1 MMKRSLR
8 FILRLDP
15 TGNMLLKISALL
27 FIFSIFTVA
36 AKAQDFVG
44 SVRMSLDRGSLPE
57 AEAKLQEYRSAR
69 GVTAEY
75 LEAYSWLGRY
85 ALAQKQYTRA
95 TKLADQTYAMIET
108 ELKKRALDAEP
119 RIPTALGAA
128 IEVKALAMAAVGE
141 RHEAVEYL
149 RSELVR
155 YGSTSMATRI
165 RKNIN
170 LLSLEGKP
178 APALHETQYLGPK
191 PQPLTALK
199 GKPVI
204 IFFWSHWCMDCK
216 AEAPVLGRLKKEY
229 GDGLAVVGPTQ
240 LYGYAAEGRPASP
253 QQELAFIDYVR
264 QKYLAILGDMPVPIA
279 SENFKEYGAST
290 SPTLVLVG
298 SDGRVK
304 LYHPGRM
311 TYDEL
316 KSQLEPLVTV
326 NR

>member
-1 MMKRSLR
+1 
-8 FILRLDP
+8 
-15 TGNMLLKISALL
+15 MLLNISLLL

-44 SVRMSLDRGSLPE
+44 SVRVSLDRGSLPE
-57 AEAKLQEYRSAR
+57 AEAKLTEYRNTR

-85 ALAQKQYTRA
+85 ALAQKHYRQA
-95 TKLADQTYAMIET
+95 MKLAGQTHAMVEL
-108 ELKKRALDAEP
+108 ELKKRALDDEP
-119 RIPTALGAA
+119 RLPTALGAA
-128 IEVKALAMAAVGE
+128 IEVKARAMAAEGE
-141 RHEAVEYL
+141 RQEAVEYL
-149 RSELVR
+149 RSEVARYRTTSIAVR
-155 YGSTSMATRI
+155 I
-165 RKNIN
+165 HKNIN

-178 APALHETQYLGPK
+178 APALKETQYLGPK
-191 PQPLTALK
+191 PQPLAAMK

-204 IFFWSHWCMDCK
+204 LFFWSHWCVDCK

-229 GDGLAVVGPTQ
+229 GDSLALVGPTQ

-253 QQELAFIDYVR
+253 KEELAFIDYVR
-264 QKYLAILGDMPVPIA
+264 QKYLAVLGDMPVPISA
-279 SENFKEYGAST
+279 ENFKQYGAST

-311 TYDEL
+311 TYEEL
-316 KSQLEPLVTV
+316 KSEMGPLVTASK
-326 NR
+326 